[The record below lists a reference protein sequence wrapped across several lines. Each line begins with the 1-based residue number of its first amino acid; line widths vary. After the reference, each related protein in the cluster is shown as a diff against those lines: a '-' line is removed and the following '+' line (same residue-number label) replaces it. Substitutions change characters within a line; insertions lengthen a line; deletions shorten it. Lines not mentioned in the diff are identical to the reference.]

1 MISETITLR
10 ENVAKPANK
19 AADAVERLTAALR
32 AAGGVSLGSG
42 ISEQLAGIGKIANA
56 SNAASKVA
64 AQVQVADA
72 KAMHAQRL
80 ADIKAAIASEAAD
93 KKAASVSDV
102 ADKKAAAAS
111 ALATQKA
118 SIAQES
124 ADRKAA
130 AATAAAAKKTADA
143 AALAAQKGN
152 IAANAAAQK
161 AAIASASA
169 DQKAAIAAGASQQK
183 AAQSAILAAQKAS
196 HARDMEDKK
205 SALAME
211 KAKLD
216 VIKQQSK
223 ERIAASKAAKSAKAA
238 PAAKAAKAD
247 AGGADGLLSNIFGSG
262 GQFGS
267 MMQQYAG
274 VSAGAAGAMVA
285 AATAIAATV
294 REVVTAITGL
304 VAAGAKMAVHAATFK
319 FETMIG
325 LKTMLGSQAAAGEAF
340 KNIKK
345 FADET
350 PFETEFVT
358 KMYKQLAAAGYKA
371 AEIKDV
377 LRGSFDVAALKGFS
391 TEAAEG
397 IVRGLLKV
405 KSVGKLTSESLEQ
418 ISVASGAIVNVQSLA
433 ETIAKTK
440 NVSVEVAKQMI
451 KGGKLGA
458 DEATKAILDTV
469 KNKVSGGEL
478 GKLSKEMG
486 EGTITGLTSTI
497 AGMIPSLFEDI
508 NIQPIIDFM
517 KQLVK
522 LLDPGN
528 DVGKGLKEGV
538 ESVYNGLFGMLFGGM
553 EKGDVAKTMLTAIG
567 DALKGIG
574 GFIKDITPG
583 VQGFVR
589 GIMEGFNTMKP
600 AIGGV
605 TAGWA
610 KFVGMAGTSESL
622 WASVGRGIAYVA
634 GALVLV
640 AQVIGFVITGFTMLV
655 GGLGAAIMAIVG
667 VIDVIFGFVAD
678 VWSTLVAIP
687 AMVLGAAYEIGAA
700 LTQGIIEGVG
710 IDLVIAKITSMGGAI
725 IGAIKG
731 ILGIAS
737 PSKVF
742 EEIGGYTAEGMAQ
755 GVEGGTSGVTGSV
768 KRMAGEVTATAAV
781 AVPSAARAGAAEG
794 GAANNNGGGGGDTYN
809 VTINA
814 NSAEG
819 GKAAAEVFQR
829 SMAEWK
835 RRRVAQG

>member
-10 ENVAKPANK
+10 ENVARPANK

-42 ISEQLAGIGKIANA
+42 VSEQLAGIGKIANA

-93 KKAASVSDV
+93 RKAASVSDV

-152 IAANAAAQK
+152 IAATAAAQK
-161 AAIASASA
+161 AAIAAASA

-247 AGGADGLLSNIFGSG
+247 GGGGADGLLSNIFGSG

-274 VSAGAAGAMVA
+274 VSAGAAGAMMA

-433 ETIAKTK
+433 ETVAKTK

-687 AMVLGAAYEIGAA
+687 VMVLGAAIEIGEA
-700 LTQGIIEGVG
+700 LTQGIAQG
-710 IDLVIAKITSMGGAI
+710 IGLDLVIAKIEGMGSAI
-725 IGAIKG
+725 VSTIRR
-731 ILGIAS
+731 ILKVNS
-737 PSKVF
+737 PSQVF
-742 EEIGGYTAEGMAQ
+742 EEIGGYTTEGMAQ
-755 GVEGGTSGVTGSV
+755 GIEGGTSGVTGSV
-768 KRMAGEVTATAAV
+768 KRMAGEVTATAAI

-794 GAANNNGGGGGDTYN
+794 GAANNNGGGGDTYN

-819 GKAAAEVFQR
+819 GKAAAEAFQR